1 MKCNDIYSKALYAES
16 VMAWQELWLPIII
29 IIMSE
34 ALGARTEI
42 VSGLDFIQLSLQFGD
57 WCTHFIL

>member
-34 ALGARTEI
+34 TLGARTEI

-57 WCTHFIL
+57 